1 MNPHCLIAR
10 KNRWDHIFLRK
21 CRTIEK
27 LFAFHK
33 QTIKGNIVL
42 VKERTI
48 EARLGDTRN
57 WEIENSF
64 GKWKWIEWTS
74 SLNKDW
80 FMTVIISYRSVWGLK
95 WRFTKLFDLIWFTLE
110 INVSYEINSFCCCCC
125 WRWSF
130 FFPCYYLI

>member
-1 MNPHCLIAR
+1 MIAR

-57 WEIENSF
+57 LEIEYSF
-64 GKWKWIEWTS
+64 GKWNELPPYLAPLKKKLEQ
-74 SLNKDW
+74 
-80 FMTVIISYRSVWGLK
+80 GLVYD
-95 WRFTKLFDLIWFTLE
+95 R
-110 INVSYEINSFCCCCC
+110 NY
-125 WRWSF
+125 
-130 FFPCYYLI
+130 